1 MRTIVEASAAL
12 REGKV
17 SSVELT
23 KQCLLNI
30 ERLEPKLNAFITV
43 TAEHAL
49 AQAKKADD
57 ELANGTDRGPLHGIP
72 ISLKDLY
79 RTKGIRTTGGSL
91 LYRDHVPDFDCAVV
105 EKLNAAGAVMV
116 GKTGLHELAYGVT
129 SNNPHF
135 GPVRNPWNTECIPG
149 GSSGGA
155 GAAVSAGMSFLSMG
169 SDTGGSIRIPA
180 SYCGTVG
187 LKPTYGLVSRY
198 GVLPLGS
205 SLDHMGP
212 LNSSVRDAALTLAA
226 IVGED
231 ERDESSVAR
240 ATTSYLP
247 PENIDLKGIRI
258 GVPDN
263 FFTERVDPA
272 VMARLRAMVQL
283 AAGFGAQAE
292 VVRVPDMEAINVIG
306 RVILLS
312 EASALMEPHAKD
324 RTSFGTDVR
333 ALLDQ
338 GMLLP
343 ATDYVN
349 AQRLRSVYRRHFL
362 ALFQSIDV
370 LFTPTTP
377 LTAPK
382 IGQATVLLDGQEE
395 DTRLASTRFVR
406 GINVVG
412 FPALSIPCG
421 FDKGGL
427 PIGLQIVGKPFD
439 EVTILRVGA
448 ALEDA
453 TDFHRQEPP
462 IIV

>member
-91 LYRDHVPDFDCAVV
+91 IYRDYVPDYDCAVV

-149 GSSGGA
+149 GSSGGS
-155 GAAVSAGMSFLSMG
+155 GAAVSAGMSFMSMG

-212 LNSSVRDAALTLAA
+212 LNSCVRDAALTLAA

-283 AAGFGAQAE
+283 AAGLGAQAE

-312 EASALMEPHAKD
+312 EASALMEPHAKN

-349 AQRLRSVYRRHFL
+349 AQRLRSVYRRHFHD
-362 ALFQSIDV
+362 LFQSIDV

-377 LTAPK
+377 LTAPQ

-448 ALEDA
+448 ALEHA
-453 TDFHRQEPP
+453 TDFHRQQPP
-462 IIV
+462 NIV

>member
-1 MRTIVEASAAL
+1 MRTILEASAAL
-12 REGKV
+12 RAGKV

-91 LYRDHVPDFDCAVV
+91 LYRDHVPDYDCAVV

-155 GAAVSAGMSFLSMG
+155 GAAVSAGMSFMSMG

-180 SYCGTVG
+180 SYCGTIG

-212 LNSSVRDAALTLAA
+212 LNSCVRDAALTLAA

-283 AAGFGAQAE
+283 AAGLGAQAE

-362 ALFQSIDV
+362 ELFQSIDV

-421 FDKGGL
+421 FDKVGL

-448 ALEDA
+448 VLEDA
-453 TDFHRQEPP
+453 TDFHRLSPP
-462 IIV
+462 IV

>member
-1 MRTIVEASAAL
+1 MRTILEASAAL
-12 REGKV
+12 RAGKV

-23 KQCLLNI
+23 RQCLLNI

-57 ELANGTDRGPLHGIP
+57 ELAHGTDRGPLHGIP

-91 LYRDHVPDFDCAVV
+91 LYRDHVPDYDCAVV

-135 GPVRNPWNTECIPG
+135 GPVRNPWNIECIPG
-149 GSSGGA
+149 GSSGGS
-155 GAAVSAGMSFLSMG
+155 GAAVSSSMSFMSMG

-212 LNSSVRDAALTLAA
+212 LNSCVRDAALTLAA

-231 ERDESSVAR
+231 QRDESSVAR
-240 ATTSYLP
+240 ANTTYLP
-247 PENIDLKGIRI
+247 PEHVDLHRVRI

-283 AAGFGAQAE
+283 AAGLGAQAE
-292 VVRVPDMEAINVIG
+292 LVRVPDMSAINVIG

-312 EASALMEPHAKD
+312 EASALMERHAKD
-324 RTSFGTDVR
+324 RASFGTDVR

-349 AQRLRSVYRRHFL
+349 AQRLRSIYRRQFL
-362 ALFQSIDV
+362 AMFQSIDV

-382 IGQATVLLDGQEE
+382 IGQATIVLDGQEE
-395 DTRLASTRFVR
+395 DTRLATTRFVR

-412 FPALSIPCG
+412 FPALSMPCG
-421 FDKGGL
+421 FDKTGL

-453 TDFHRQEPP
+453 TDFHRQNPP
-462 IIV
+462 IV

>member
-12 REGKV
+12 RAGKV

-23 KQCLLNI
+23 KQCLANI

-49 AQAKKADD
+49 SQAKKADD
-57 ELANGTDRGPLHGIP
+57 ELAQGTDRGPLHGIP

-91 LYRDHVPDFDCAVV
+91 LFRDHVPDYDCAVV
-105 EKLNAAGAVMV
+105 EKLNAVGAVMV

-129 SNNPHF
+129 SSNPHY
-135 GPVRNPWNTECIPG
+135 GPVKNPWNTECIPG
-149 GSSGGA
+149 GSSGGS
-155 GAAVSAGMSFLSMG
+155 GAAVSAGMSFMSMG

-212 LNSSVRDAALTLAA
+212 LNSCVRDAALTLAA

-240 ATTSYLP
+240 TTTSYLP

-263 FFTERVDPA
+263 FFTEKVDPE

-283 AAGFGAQAE
+283 AAGLGAQAE
-292 VVRVPDMEAINVIG
+292 VVRVPDMAAINVIG

-312 EASALMEPHAKD
+312 EASALMERHAKD
-324 RTSFGTDVR
+324 RASFGADVR

-349 AQRLRSVYRRHFL
+349 AQRLRSVYRRQFL
-362 ALFQSIDV
+362 ELFQSIDV

-382 IGQATVLLDGQEE
+382 IGQATVVLDGQEE

-412 FPALSIPCG
+412 FPALSLPCG

-427 PIGLQIVGKPFD
+427 PIGLQIIGKPFD
-439 EVTILRVGA
+439 EVTILRAGA

-453 TDFHRQEPP
+453 TDFHRQDPP
-462 IIV
+462 IV

>member
-1 MRTIVEASAAL
+1 MRTILEASAAL
-12 REGKV
+12 RAGKV

-91 LYRDHVPDFDCAVV
+91 LYRDHVPDYDCAVV

-212 LNSSVRDAALTLAA
+212 LNSCVRDAALTLAA

-283 AAGFGAQAE
+283 AAGLGAQAE

-362 ALFQSIDV
+362 ELFQSIDV

-421 FDKGGL
+421 FDKVGL

-448 ALEDA
+448 VLEDA
-453 TDFHRQEPP
+453 TDFHRLSPP
-462 IIV
+462 IV

>member
-43 TAEHAL
+43 TAEYAL
-49 AQAKKADD
+49 AQAKKADG

-135 GPVRNPWNTECIPG
+135 GPVRNPWNIECIPG
-149 GSSGGA
+149 GSSGGS
-155 GAAVSAGMSFLSMG
+155 GAAVSAGMSFMSMG

-212 LNSSVRDAALTLAA
+212 LNSCVRDAALTLAA

-231 ERDESSVAR
+231 ERDGSSVAR
-240 ATTSYLP
+240 VTTSYLL

-283 AAGFGAQAE
+283 AAGLGAQAE
-292 VVRVPDMEAINVIG
+292 VVCVPDMEAINVIG

-448 ALEDA
+448 VLEDA
-453 TDFHRQEPP
+453 TDFHRLSPP
-462 IIV
+462 IV

>member
-1 MRTIVEASAAL
+1 MRTVMEASAAL
-12 REGKV
+12 RAGKV

-23 KQCLLNI
+23 KQCLANI
-30 ERLEPKLNAFITV
+30 ERLESKLNAFITV

-49 AQAKKADD
+49 SQAKKADD
-57 ELANGTDRGPLHGIP
+57 ELAHGTDRGPLHGIP

-91 LYRDHVPDFDCAVV
+91 LYRDHVPDYDCAVA

-149 GSSGGA
+149 GSSGGS
-155 GAAVSAGMSFLSMG
+155 GAAVSACMSFMSMG

-212 LNSSVRDAALTLAA
+212 LNSCVRDAALTLAA

-231 ERDESSVAR
+231 ERDESSA
-240 ATTSYLP
+240 AHANTSYLP
-247 PENIDLKGIRI
+247 PENVDLKGIRI

-263 FFTERVDPA
+263 FFTEKVDPM
-272 VMARLRAMVQL
+272 VMAQLRAMVQL
-283 AAGFGAQAE
+283 AAGLGAQAE
-292 VVRVPDMEAINVIG
+292 VVRVPDIAAINVIG

-312 EASALMEPHAKD
+312 EASALMGGHAKD
-324 RTSFGTDVR
+324 RASFGSDVR

-362 ALFQSIDV
+362 ELFQSIDV

-377 LTAPK
+377 MTAPK
-382 IGQATVLLDGQEE
+382 IGQATVVLDGQEE

-421 FDKGGL
+421 FDKTGL
-427 PIGLQIVGKPFD
+427 PIGLQIIGKPFA
-439 EVTILRVGA
+439 EGTILRVGA

-453 TDFHRQEPP
+453 TDFHRHTPP
-462 IIV
+462 IV

>member
-1 MRTIVEASAAL
+1 MRTILEASAAL
-12 REGKV
+12 RAGKV

-43 TAEHAL
+43 TAEYAL

-91 LYRDHVPDFDCAVV
+91 LYRDHVPDYDCAVV

-212 LNSSVRDAALTLAA
+212 LNSCVRDAALTLAA

-283 AAGFGAQAE
+283 AAGLGAQAE

-362 ALFQSIDV
+362 ELFQSIDV

-421 FDKGGL
+421 FDKVGL

-448 ALEDA
+448 VLEDA
-453 TDFHRQEPP
+453 TDFHRLSPP
-462 IIV
+462 IV

>member
-1 MRTIVEASAAL
+1 MRTILEASAAL
-12 REGKV
+12 RAGKV

-91 LYRDHVPDFDCAVV
+91 LYRDHVPDYDCAVV

-155 GAAVSAGMSFLSMG
+155 GAAVSAGMSFMSMG

-212 LNSSVRDAALTLAA
+212 LNSCVRDAALTLAA

-283 AAGFGAQAE
+283 AAGLGAQAE

-362 ALFQSIDV
+362 ELFQSIDV

-448 ALEDA
+448 VLEDA
-453 TDFHRQEPP
+453 TDFHRLSPP
-462 IIV
+462 IV

>member
-1 MRTIVEASAAL
+1 MRTILEASAAL
-12 REGKV
+12 RAGKV

-91 LYRDHVPDFDCAVV
+91 LYRDHVPDYDCAVV

-212 LNSSVRDAALTLAA
+212 LNSCVRDAALTLAA
-226 IVGED
+226 IAGKD

-283 AAGFGAQAE
+283 AAGLGAQAE

-362 ALFQSIDV
+362 ELFQSIDV

-421 FDKGGL
+421 FDKVGL

-448 ALEDA
+448 VLEDA
-453 TDFHRQEPP
+453 TDFHRLSPP
-462 IIV
+462 IV

>member
-1 MRTIVEASAAL
+1 MRTILEASAAL
-12 REGKV
+12 RAGKV

-91 LYRDHVPDFDCAVV
+91 LYRDHVPDYDCAVV

-212 LNSSVRDAALTLAA
+212 LNSCVRDAALTLAA

-283 AAGFGAQAE
+283 AAGLGAQAE

-362 ALFQSIDV
+362 ELFQSIDV

-448 ALEDA
+448 VLEDA
-453 TDFHRQEPP
+453 TDFHRLSPP
-462 IIV
+462 IV

>member
-212 LNSSVRDAALTLAA
+212 LNSCVRDAALTLAA

-448 ALEDA
+448 VLEDA
-453 TDFHRQEPP
+453 TDFHRLSPP
-462 IIV
+462 IV

>member
-12 REGKV
+12 RAGKV

-23 KQCLLNI
+23 RQCLANI

-49 AQAKKADD
+49 SQAKKADD
-57 ELANGTDRGPLHGIP
+57 ELANGSDHGPLHGIP

-91 LYRDHVPDFDCAVV
+91 LYRDYVPDFDCAVV

-155 GAAVSAGMSFLSMG
+155 GAAVSAGMSFMSMG

-212 LNSSVRDAALTLAA
+212 LNSCVRDAALTLAA

-240 ATTSYLP
+240 ANKSYLP
-247 PENIDLKGIRI
+247 GENVDLKGIRI

-263 FFTERVDPA
+263 FFTEKVDPT
-272 VMARLRAMVQL
+272 VMAQLRAMVQL
-283 AAGFGAQAE
+283 AAGLGAQAK
-292 VVRVPDMEAINVIG
+292 VVRVPDMAAINVIG

-312 EASALMEPHAKD
+312 EASALMERHAKD
-324 RTSFGTDVR
+324 RASFGADVR

-349 AQRLRSVYRRHFL
+349 AQRLRSIYRRQFL
-362 ALFQSIDV
+362 ELFQSIEV

-382 IGQATVLLDGQEE
+382 IGQTTVVLDGQEE

-421 FDKGGL
+421 FDKTGL
-427 PIGLQIVGKPFD
+427 PIGLQIIGKPFS
-439 EVTILRVGA
+439 EATILRAGA

-453 TDFHRQEPP
+453 TNFHLQNPP
-462 IIV
+462 IV